1 MHASL
6 RDKEEMSDLCTHLS
20 SSNVNLCIVCTLR
33 TVSSVC
39 SVDSSTCALSRKIR
53 IQSWQMAL
61 YTQNF

>member
-33 TVSSVC
+33 TV
-39 SVDSSTCALSRKIR
+39 DSSTCALSRKIR
-53 IQSWQMAL
+53 IQSWQMAP
-61 YTQNF
+61 YTQNFL